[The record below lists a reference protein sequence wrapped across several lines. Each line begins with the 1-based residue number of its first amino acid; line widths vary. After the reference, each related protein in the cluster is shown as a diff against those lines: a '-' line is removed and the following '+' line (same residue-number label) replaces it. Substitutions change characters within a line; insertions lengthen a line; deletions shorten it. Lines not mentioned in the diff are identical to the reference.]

1 MLTVYTK
8 NNCGFCMM
16 AKSLLE
22 NRDIPFETVN
32 IDEDEQAK
40 EFVISEGHRT
50 MPQIYQNGE
59 LYVEGGFNGLKEKLN
74 NQVDTT
80 QLGSL

>member
-1 MLTVYTK
+1 
-8 NNCGFCMM
+8 MM

-22 NRDIPFETVN
+22 NRDIPFETIN

-74 NQVDTT
+74 YQIDTT
-80 QLGSL
+80 QLGTL

>member
-1 MLTVYTK
+1 
-8 NNCGFCMM
+8 MM